1 MGYIASINRLYNIIQ
16 MEATLCIPRI
26 ESSTQL
32 EYVRAI
38 FNKMNMGII
47 NRISE
52 IPLRVDASYKRVMIQ
67 MTIDMRNDKGSYIV
81 SRFRSGQNVK
91 IVHNGPEYW
100 KVVMGRVNAVDSPD
114 RSAKVF

>member
-1 MGYIASINRLYNIIQ
+1 
-16 MEATLCIPRI
+16 MEATLCSPRI
-26 ESSTQL
+26 EKSTQL

-38 FNKMNMGII
+38 FDKMNMGII

-67 MTIDMRNDKGSYIV
+67 MTINMENDKGSYIV
-81 SRFRSGQNVK
+81 SRIRGGQNVK

-100 KVVMGRVNAVDSPD
+100 KVVMGRVNTVGSPD
-114 RSAKVF
+114 RGAKVIV

>member
-1 MGYIASINRLYNIIQ
+1 

-26 ESSTQL
+26 EKSTQL

-38 FNKMNMGII
+38 FDKMNMGII

-67 MTIDMRNDKGSYIV
+67 MTINLDNDKGSYIV
-81 SRFRSGQNVK
+81 SRISNGQNVK
-91 IVHNGPEYW
+91 VVHNGPEYW

-114 RSAKVF
+114 RSAKVIL

>member
-1 MGYIASINRLYNIIQ
+1 

-26 ESSTQL
+26 EKSTQL

-38 FNKMNMGII
+38 FDKMNLGII

-67 MTIDMRNDKGSYIV
+67 MTINMENDKGSYIV
-81 SRFRSGQNVK
+81 SRIRGGQNVK

-100 KVVMGRVNAVDSPD
+100 KVVMGRVNTVGSPD
-114 RSAKVF
+114 RGAKVIV

>member
-1 MGYIASINRLYNIIQ
+1 

-26 ESSTQL
+26 EKSTQL

-38 FNKMNMGII
+38 FDKMNMGII

-67 MTIDMRNDKGSYIV
+67 MTINMENDKGSYIV
-81 SRFRSGQNVK
+81 PRIRGGQNVK

-100 KVVMGRVNAVDSPD
+100 KVVMGRVNTVDSPD
-114 RSAKVF
+114 RSVKNIDAF